1 MEENNEKKGQAKCTQ
16 SKHFDVN
23 WKKIMTKYLSKNSK
37 NLTKEVLSEF
47 KAQCRGRRNQERQ
60 QKEMKIELGC
70 VSDTA

>member
-1 MEENNEKKGQAKCTQ
+1 
-16 SKHFDVN
+16 
-23 WKKIMTKYLSKNSK
+23 MTKYLSKNSK